1 MNNVIYI
8 QEKDQIVSA
17 SGDNTL
23 RVWCATTRECL
34 QLLSGHK
41 GSVTSLCY
49 IDEIKQLV
57 SGSTDQ
63 TIKLWSLPLNKKKRG
78 ICVVIDDDD
87 EDDDGDDLKK
97 QKCNEDFDKSKENE
111 LEL

>member
-1 MNNVIYI
+1 MLWRPPGYG
-8 QEKDQIVSA
+8 E
-17 SGDNTL
+17 
-23 RVWCATTRECL
+23 
-34 QLLSGHK
+34 HK
-41 GSVTSLCY
+41 GPVNSLCY

-78 ICVVIDDDD
+78 VCVVIDDDDD

-97 QKCNEDFDKSKENE
+97 QKMQ
-111 LEL
+111 